1 MSTILYKDKSNKLP
15 IKYTLAIS
23 VLLLVINLL
32 AFYLIYSTYK
42 NYESISFVQ
51 IDSPV
56 SVSKPNDSL
65 PGFDG
70 ERPNKAFSAN
80 QDFTDSI
87 SGIRLKYPS
96 DWQVSLIN
104 GAVLVKKDACASSG
118 GLIYPFY
125 YTASDT
131 TPKKIGEEFS
141 SLIANLPGVRGNLIF
156 GDFSESNNTAT
167 SLVSGKICNQQI
179 RGQVETVIEGGLAKI
194 HLFWGNP
201 DKFDNLKL
209 AWQDVFS
216 SFSRPDSVNYLEVV
230 GENFQ
235 VGLPNNWNLEEIS
248 DGLNLRD
255 NNSRILF
262 RLFNE
267 EGIFDTTATLDS
279 IVNDFT
285 SQISLASEDDAD
297 EQEESASEDENSGLF
312 EVLRGQ
318 VVSGQALDR
327 SFDGKSWEVY
337 WRILDFES
345 NGKAMRALITA
356 SRIKGQTDVLLS
368 WRDTLRDGW
377 GANSKSLELIER
389 TLQAI
394 NDNGAVSPPFV
405 VPVPGSSFIES
416 LTAALQ
422 IRSLED
428 KNNWRSFIVDLEKVR
443 SESLNS
449 VLWVPISGRRTN
461 GTYSISLPDNSKE
474 TIRPR

>member
-15 IKYTLAIS
+15 LKYTLTIS
-23 VLLLVINLL
+23 LLILAINLL

-87 SGIRLKYPS
+87 SGLRLKYPS

-104 GAVLVKKDACASSG
+104 GVVLVKKDACASSG

-125 YTASDT
+125 YTSSDT

-141 SLIANLPGVRGNLIF
+141 SLIANLPGVRGDLAF

-167 SLVSGKICNQQI
+167 SLVSGKICNQQV

-194 HLFWGNP
+194 HLFWGNSSE
-201 DKFDNLKL
+201 FDNLKL
-209 AWQDVFS
+209 SWQDVFS

-297 EQEESASEDENSGLF
+297 EQEESTEEDKNTALF

-318 VVSGQALDR
+318 VVSEQALDR
-327 SFDGKSWEVY
+327 SFNRKNWEIY

-345 NGKAMRALITA
+345 NGKAMRALITVW
-356 SRIKGQTDVLLS
+356 RIEGQSDVLLS
-368 WRDTLRDGW
+368 WRDTLRNSW
-377 GANSKSLELIER
+377 GTDSKLLELIER
-389 TLQAI
+389 TLQI
-394 NDNGAVSPPFV
+394 VNEDDVLSPPFI

-422 IRSLED
+422 IRSLEE
-428 KNNWRSFIVDLEKVR
+428 KNGWRSFILGLEKVK
-443 SESLNS
+443 SESLS
-449 VLWVPISGRRTN
+449 GVLWLPIAGRRTD

>member
-15 IKYTLAIS
+15 LKYTLTIS
-23 VLLLVINLL
+23 LLILAINLL

-87 SGIRLKYPS
+87 SGLRLKYPS

-104 GAVLVKKDACASSG
+104 GVVLVKKDACASSG

-125 YTASDT
+125 YTSSDT

-141 SLIANLPGVRGNLIF
+141 SLIANLPGVRGDLAF

-167 SLVSGKICNQQI
+167 SLVSGKICNQQV
-179 RGQVETVIEGGLAKI
+179 RGQIESVIEGGLAKI
-194 HLFWGNP
+194 HLFWGNSSE
-201 DKFDNLKL
+201 FDNLKL
-209 AWQDVFS
+209 SWQDVFS
-216 SFSRPDSVNYLEVV
+216 SFSKPDSVNYLKVG

-235 VGLPNNWNLEEIS
+235 AGLPNNWNLEEVS
-248 DGLNLRD
+248 SGLNLSD
-255 NNSRILF
+255 NNSHILF

-267 EGIFDTTATLDS
+267 EGVFDTTATLDS

-285 SQISLASEDDAD
+285 AQISLISEDAD
-297 EQEESASEDENSGLF
+297 EQEESTEEDEDSGLF

-318 VVSGQALDR
+318 VVSEQALDR
-327 SFDGKSWEVY
+327 SFDRKSWEVY

-356 SRIKGQTDVLLS
+356 SRIKGQADVLLS
-368 WRDTLRDGW
+368 WRDTLRNNW

-394 NDNGAVSPPFV
+394 NDNGVASPPFV
-405 VPVPGSSFIES
+405 VPVPGSSFVES

-428 KNNWRSFIVDLEKVR
+428 KNNWRSFILDLEKAS

-449 VLWVPISGRRTN
+449 GLWVPISGRRID